1 MSPCAV
7 LQDSQKLC
15 SIPQKFITMSPTVN
29 VLHEKKSGTVLRVF
43 PPTCALLLSFATGA
57 KMEVPTARS
66 RRNYS
71 GSQAL

>member
-1 MSPCAV
+1 
-7 LQDSQKLC
+7 
-15 SIPQKFITMSPTVN
+15 MSPTVN
-29 VLHEKKSGTVLRVF
+29 ILHEKKSGTVLRVF